1 MSFTTF
7 IQELWAQPVSPLHA
21 NMVLF
26 GGFII
31 LFGLMSLFVK
41 ERLYLTES
49 LVATLV
55 GILFG
60 PMAFRVVRPQE
71 WFSDEMLFSFLRET
85 ARLVIAMQ
93 VMAVGAS
100 LSSSY
105 LRKSYGSLLM
115 VLGPVMMA
123 MWAVG
128 ALCVRYGLDLPW
140 LHSLIIA
147 ACITPTDPVLAH
159 SVIKGKFA
167 ERYIPTRMRNL
178 LAAESGANDGLGLP
192 FVMLPIYLLISRST
206 GEALHEWF
214 LHTWFWELFVSTLFG
229 AACGYLAHILMKTSI
244 RLKLIDKE
252 SFLVFTIA
260 LAIFVSGMV
269 TMMAS
274 DDLFA
279 VFVAGYFF
287 TWDEHFAEA
296 TDDSHFG
303 EVIDM
308 LFNITFFVFFGA
320 SIPWASFGK
329 FVSWRLGLTAVA
341 ILLFRRLPAVMA
353 LRRWIPELQS
363 KKEAMLAGWFGP
375 MGVGAIFFSI
385 QARDIILNQHT
396 HHHVPVDRELVE
408 MIFPVVC
415 FIVLASILVHGI
427 TVPLTN
433 SHLKRRMKRKELL
446 RKKAASE
453 LNHLADLDGNSPS
466 YSGDEVDV
474 HGHVLGS
481 PTTELVLDN
490 EMLNEVTFRTVTNLP
505 YTHHNQ
511 SVDRAL
517 SHKEKDRSEPEND
530 RDDDDPEEYIYV
542 TDDEGDCYEDD
553 EYNTEY
559 STEHTEDKD
568 GFASNPR
575 FSDTDLEMGSPHLP
589 TLRKYRRHRVR
600 HHGATAKDESVM
612 AQVPDD

>member
-60 PMAFRVVRPQE
+60 PMAFGVVRPQE
-71 WFSDEMLFSFLRET
+71 WFPDEMLFSFLRET

-115 VLGPVMMA
+115 LLGPVMTA

-192 FVMLPIYLLISRST
+192 FVMLPIYLLICRSM

-214 LHTWFWELFVSTLFG
+214 LHTWFWELCVSTLFG

-296 TDDSHFG
+296 TDDSHFA

-396 HHHVPVDRELVE
+396 HHHVTVDRELVE

-415 FIVLASILVHGI
+415 FIVLTSILVHGI

-453 LNHLADLDGNSPS
+453 LNHLADLDSNSPI
-466 YSGDEVDV
+466 YSGDEVDIL
-474 HGHVLGS
+474 GPVLGS
-481 PTTELVLDN
+481 PTSELVIDN
-490 EMLNEVTFRTVTNLP
+490 EMLNEVTFRTVHNHP
-505 YTHHNQ
+505 YSQ
-511 SVDRAL
+511 SVKDF
-517 SHKEKDRSEPEND
+517 KEFKDLKDKDRCEPENS
-530 RDDDDPEEYIYV
+530 RDDDPEEYIYV
-542 TDDEGDCYEDD
+542 TDDEGDCYED
-553 EYNTEY
+553 
-559 STEHTEDKD
+559 EDD
-568 GFASNPR
+568 TDNDNEDREDYPGSPV
-575 FSDTDLEMGSPHLP
+575 FSETDLEMGSPHPP
-589 TLRKYRRHRVR
+589 TVRKYRRHRVQ
-600 HHGATAKDESVM
+600 HHGTVRDESVM
-612 AQVPDD
+612 AEVPDD